1 MSEETLEP
9 TLTRDRLV
17 RAGVGAAVS
26 LTVLNSPLLRPARA
40 APAPLVRRDVGGL
53 ASGHPII
60 TGYKTAYDA
69 MSALPT
75 NDVHSWA
82 YQAAIHGTT
91 LAGSNVAWR
100 TCQHNTPFFWAWHRM
115 YLYYF
120 ERIVRKY
127 SGNANW
133 TLPYW
138 NYALPTQRAL
148 PVPFRTGGP
157 LVIASRGPG
166 WNAGTASLPASAV
179 DTSAGMGLTNYF
191 DAQSQ
196 FEGTPHA
203 GVHVL
208 IGGWM
213 GSVPTAAQDP
223 IFWLHHANIDRLW
236 NLWLALGGG
245 RSNPL
250 ADATWK
256 NTLWTF
262 FDENRK
268 QVQLSSCGVLRAAQ
282 QLNYTYEGE
291 PAQVRQYCFRIVI
304 PWKYIRELL
313 YRFPIPEY
321 VIPPLPDPPP
331 LPFRIAQI
339 RERLVRATR
348 SENETVFLRLDG
360 LRASRPP
367 GVVWQVY
374 VSPREAQ
381 LDPKSPFFVGT
392 LPLFS
397 LGLPAHHGSKAS
409 SIEFPVDRA
418 LARSLSENELQVKF
432 LPAGPLVRGRPGA
445 AKPRAQVRVGR
456 VSLVVETRSRP

>member
-1 MSEETLEP
+1 MSEETLGP

-26 LTVLNSPLLRPARA
+26 LTVLNSPLLRQARA

-53 ASGHPII
+53 ALGDPII

-69 MSALPT
+69 MSALPVA
-75 NDVHSWA
+75 DVHSWA

-91 LAGSNVAWR
+91 LAGSHVAWK
-100 TCQHNTPFFWAWHRM
+100 TCQHHTPFFWAWHRM
-115 YLYYF
+115 YLYYW

-127 SGNANW
+127 SGNPNW
-133 TLPYW
+133 ALPYW
-138 NYALPTQRAL
+138 NYALASQRAL
-148 PVPFRTGGP
+148 PAPFRTGGP
-157 LVIASRGPG
+157 LVIANRGPG
-166 WNAGTASLPASAV
+166 WNAGTASLPAWAV
-179 DTSAGMGLTNYF
+179 DPSAGMVPTNYF
-191 DAQSQ
+191 TAQGQLES
-196 FEGTPHA
+196 TPHDN
-203 GVHVL
+203 VHGL
-208 IGGWM
+208 ISGWM
-213 GSVPTAAQDP
+213 GSVATAAQDP
-223 IFWLHHANIDRLW
+223 VFWVHHANADRLW
-236 NLWLALGGG
+236 NLWLAQGGG

-250 ADATWK
+250 SDATWR

-291 PAQVRQYCFRIVI
+291 PAQVQQYCFRILI

-331 LPFRIAQI
+331 LPFRIPQI
-339 RERLVRATR
+339 RERLVRSTR
-348 SENETVFLRLDG
+348 SENETVLLRLDG
-360 LRASRPP
+360 IRASRPP

-374 VSPREAQ
+374 LSPKGAP
-381 LDPKSPFFVGT
+381 LDPKGPYFVGT

-397 LGLPAHHGSKAS
+397 IGLPAHHGSRAR

-418 LARSLSENELQVKF
+418 VARSLSRNELQVKF
-432 LPAGPLVRGRPGA
+432 VPAGPLVRGRETRG
-445 AKPRAQVRVGR
+445 KPRTDVRIAR